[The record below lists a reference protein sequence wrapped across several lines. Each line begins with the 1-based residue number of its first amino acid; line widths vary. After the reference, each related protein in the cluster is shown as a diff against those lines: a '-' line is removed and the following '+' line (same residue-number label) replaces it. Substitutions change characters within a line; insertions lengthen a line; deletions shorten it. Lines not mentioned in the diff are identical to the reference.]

1 MIIYSGKEIPGDF
14 NMIRN
19 TNASTPEQQGIR
31 ISLVGALT
39 FAVLGLSFA
48 IWSESQ
54 AVLLDGAFNLITA
67 LMVLF
72 AMRISRL
79 LGEPGSQ
86 RRPVG
91 YVALEPL
98 YILIKGLIL
107 LILTLFVMASNV
119 IIMLRGGNELKLGI
133 IVIYIGIAVIGN
145 FITWLLIHQKNKNFP
160 SPLLEVEKQNWLV
173 NAMISSGIGVSFI
186 LVLIFRDGA
195 MKPLVPYVDQIVVLV
210 VGLISLP
217 VPIGAIRNGLRDLLL
232 FGAGESVQQ
241 KAEDIISHH
250 LPSSEINEWK
260 VYVLK
265 TGRKYWLSL
274 FVNPAGDTIASDFS
288 DKLHAVLVT
297 ALEEEYSPCNLDIVI
312 SRQEDYQR

>member
-1 MIIYSGKEIPGDF
+1 VDKNKYS
-14 NMIRN
+14 
-19 TNASTPEQQGIR
+19 PEQQGIR
-31 ISLVGALT
+31 ISLIGALT
-39 FAVLGLSFA
+39 FAVLGISFA

-72 AMRISRL
+72 AMRITRML
-79 LGEPGSQ
+79 DVPGS
-86 RRPVG
+86 RKRPVG
-91 YVALEPL
+91 YVAMEPL

-145 FITWLLIHQKNKNFP
+145 FITWFLIHLRNKNNP
-160 SPLLEVEKQNWLV
+160 SPMLEVEKQNWLV
-173 NAMISSGIGVSFI
+173 NAMISSGIGLSFL
-186 LVLIFRDGA
+186 LVLILGKGPL
-195 MKPLVPYVDQIVVLV
+195 KPIIPYIDQIVVLV

-217 VPIGAIRNGLRDLLL
+217 VPIGAIRSGLRELLL
-232 FGAGESVQQ
+232 FGAGEFIQQ
-241 KAEDIISHH
+241 KAEDIIHKH
-250 LPSSEINEWK
+250 LPPGEVTEWK

-274 FVNPAGDTIASDFS
+274 FVNPVGDRIASGFS
-288 DKLHAVLVT
+288 DNLKEVLTT
-297 ALEEEYSPCNLDIVI
+297 ALEKEYSPCNLDIII
-312 SRQEDYQR
+312 SRLEDYQR

>member
-1 MIIYSGKEIPGDF
+1 MVRIK
-14 NMIRN
+14 N
-19 TNASTPEQQGIR
+19 PEQQGIR
-31 ISLVGALT
+31 ISLAGALT
-39 FAVLGLSFA
+39 FAILGLSFA

-72 AMRISRL
+72 AMRITKL
-79 LGEPGSQ
+79 LGEPESE

-119 IIMLRGGNELKLGI
+119 IILLRGGNELKLGI

-145 FITWLLIHQKNKNFP
+145 FIVWLIIHLKQKSAA
-160 SPLLEVEKQNWLV
+160 SPLLEVEKQNWLM
-173 NAMISSGIGVSFI
+173 NALISTGIGISFL

-195 MKPLVPYVDQIVVLV
+195 LKPIVPYVDQIVVLV
-210 VGLISLP
+210 VGLVSLGIP
-217 VPIGAIRNGLRDLLL
+217 LSAIRNGLRELLL
-232 FGAGESVQQ
+232 FGPGEPVQQ
-241 KAEDIISHH
+241 KVEEIIRNYLPAE
-250 LPSSEINEWK
+250 EIANWK
-260 VYVLK
+260 VFVLK

-274 FVNPAGDTIASDFS
+274 FVNPARETIDSGFGDR
-288 DKLHAVLVT
+288 LHDTFLS
-297 ALEEEYSPCNLDIVI
+297 ALEKEFTSCNLDII
-312 SRQEDYQR
+312 ITRKSG